1 MPTARFFS
9 EVYDVVSQIPFGK
22 VTTYGMV
29 ARLVGFP
36 NHSRLVARAL
46 ANTPAGRDLPCWRV
60 VNAQGRTAPNWPD
73 QQRLLEAEGV
83 RFRRPGCADLG
94 SNGWNPFE
102 QHLAVPVAKNS
113 IGECLRDKK

>member
-1 MPTARFFS
+1 MKPSARFFS
-9 EVYDVVSQIPFGK
+9 EVYDVVSQIPAGK

-46 ANTPAGRDLPCWRV
+46 ASLPDDHDLPCWRV

-83 RFRRPGCADLG
+83 RFRRPGYVRLDSA
-94 SNGWNPFE
+94 GWDPFE
-102 QHLAVPVAKNS
+102 LLPAEPVAKK
-113 IGECLRDKK
+113 CLRDKK